1 MSGSASEPFASES
14 ALPFGQEGQPNG
26 MPPLQS
32 RVMLAHVL
40 FKAAALASYLFA
52 NMLGVGYVLTF
63 VLVTVLSA
71 LDFWTVKNVSGRLLV
86 GLRWWNHIDEA
97 VRRPERPNSRNTHG
111 VSPCVLR
118 ALLLSSDPDTRA
130 AFSLRRASL
139 NGTFNRLRTSGSS
152 IRPSPTSFGSP
163 YSSHPPCGFS
173 SRFRPS
179 SPFASCGSCSC
190 SWRSRST

>member
-1 MSGSASEPFASES
+1 MSASASEPFASES

-97 VRRPERPNSRNTHG
+97 VRRPERPNSL
-111 VSPCVLR
+111 SAPCLP
-118 ALLLSSDPDTRA
+118 ACFACAAPLL
-130 AFSLRRASL
+130 
-139 NGTFNRLRTSGSS
+139 
-152 IRPSPTSFGSP
+152 
-163 YSSHPPCGFS
+163 
-173 SRFRPS
+173 
-179 SPFASCGSCSC
+179 
-190 SWRSRST
+190 